1 MIRGIILFLGF
12 WAVVTGGI
20 GLWRQMSGKE
30 KWSLVKTVTYGTM
43 TAIIALVLILL
54 IVFLF

>member
-1 MIRGIILFLGF
+1 MKGIILFLGF
-12 WAVVTGGI
+12 WAVVTGGL

-30 KWSLVKTVTYGTM
+30 KWSLVKTCAYGGL
-43 TAIIALVLILL
+43 TALIALVLILL

>member
-1 MIRGIILFLGF
+1 MIKGIIMFLGF
-12 WAVVTGGI
+12 WAVVTGGL

-30 KWSLVKTVTYGTM
+30 KWSLVKTCAYGGL
-43 TAIIALVLILL
+43 TAIIALVLIVL